1 MKVSK
6 RDIVLLIALAGVLI
20 AVCSYFF
27 VYRPFGE
34 KTTALENENVE
45 LEKRVAE
52 LQELKDNEPI
62 YIEQTAAMA
71 EEIEKIYNEFPVDV
85 RTEDAI
91 MLAVDLANSAPLEV
105 QSISLSSPVE
115 LYEVGKAQKE
125 AAAAAATAAAAQEAA
140 AAAEEGTEVSQPPAE
155 ATAEVPATQEAAKVL
170 YSKETIITYQAS
182 YDALK
187 NGLTQIL
194 GSPSKRAIGGV
205 TASFDEGTGKLTAS
219 TDVSMLYLT
228 GTNKEYVPPV
238 IPFIPQGRDNI
249 FGTVTTE

>member
-125 AAAAAATAAAAQEAA
+125 AAD
-140 AAAEEGTEVSQPPAE
+140 AAEEGTEVSQPPAE
-155 ATAEVPATQEAAKVL
+155 TTAEVPATQEAAKVL